1 MCCPQEN
8 DEEEEEGIGA
18 EEEPL
23 CSDDDVS
30 DEENQNDLFDTD
42 NVVVC
47 QYDKVS
53 LNWIYECECQPSIT
67 MSKHPKPLVVL
78 FRLHDHVINGNF
90 IWKMV
95 SWT

>member
-1 MCCPQEN
+1 MHLKQEN

-30 DEENQNDLFDTD
+30 DEENQNDLFDTE

-53 LNWIYECECQPSIT
+53 RNDMQ
-67 MSKHPKPLVVL
+67 SKQ
-78 FRLHDHVINGNF
+78 FRF
-90 IWKMV
+90 
-95 SWT
+95 S